1 MQIDKKTIIRAIKDG
16 VEKDFEK
23 RSYRAKINYN
33 KVAFICQA
41 LLPILDELIDTN
53 QARFGLKKAIK
64 DFIRESESI
73 IENHYEAYAAF
84 GTVNQDGKDAV
95 DAKEIYKLTA
105 LAYDW
110 VLDLLQ
116 NYNHNEVLA
125 VKGLVDQYLES
136 GKKLEDVNINF
147 KPMQ

>member
-1 MQIDKKTIIRAIKDG
+1 MQIDKKTIIRAIKEG
-16 VEKDFEK
+16 AEKDLKK

-41 LLPILDELIDTN
+41 LLPILDELVDTN

-64 DFIRESESI
+64 DFIRESESVI
-73 IENHYEAYAAF
+73 KDHYDAYASF
-84 GTVNQDGKDAV
+84 GLLSQPEEGDI
-95 DAKEIYKLTA
+95 DAKEVYKITA

-116 NYNHNEVLA
+116 NYKHNEVLA